1 MLSIMKCRNLTIW
14 TTAQRNYEG
23 LTPPRPVHHIRHMT
37 AITFASAYRSL
48 TAPEKAY
55 VDDYVQQLERAADRA
70 GEQIS
75 VALYR
80 PIPPALVE
88 ASGGMLMKPMV
99 LAAISERVTQIAA
112 DTEINVRRIV
122 REYSA
127 IAFSNIQD
135 YMEICPV
142 TGRPTYN
149 LGQCTPEQ
157 LAAVRK
163 IKHKISVVGSEE
175 FEFET
180 YDKLKALEALAKMFG
195 LLQEENPYVDQIRRV
210 EKDAKMLVDKSAD
223 ASEAYAAYIGA

>member
-1 MLSIMKCRNLTIW
+1 
-14 TTAQRNYEG
+14 
-23 LTPPRPVHHIRHMT
+23 MT